1 MDDKTI
7 NRNLDQIDREFVILK
22 TKFLQPLRREVDALK
37 STAAHLEEFARS
49 VGEAVAEQDSR
60 IQKLEVALG
69 QTLAK
74 VEELEKAN
82 AEPPA
87 SKQPKPTPK
96 GSK

>member
-1 MDDKTI
+1 MDDTTI

-37 STAAHLEEFARS
+37 STAAHLEEFAQRT
-49 VGEAVAEQDSR
+49 GEN
-60 IQKLEVALG
+60 IVALDTR
-69 QTLAK
+69 QQQIETALSQILAK
-74 VEELEKAN
+74 LEELEKAN

-87 SKQPKPTPK
+87 SKQSKPAPK